1 MQLLEALQSF
11 VKFCALETYSVESF
25 VEPYWLELRFLLAG
39 ISTESL
45 TYCHNL
51 MIIRYAYCYYRHSKA
66 TDSNFVMSLRAPIV
80 FFFGTASFSFPT
92 HTAHRQL
99 GFPGT
104 Q

>member
-11 VKFCALETYSVESF
+11 VKFCALETYSLESF

-51 MIIRYAYCYYRHSKA
+51 YRSGKCCPVVG
-66 TDSNFVMSLRAPIV
+66 S
-80 FFFGTASFSFPT
+80 PT
-92 HTAHRQL
+92 HNAT
-99 GFPGT
+99 G
-104 Q
+104 